1 MPYTKRRYTNSQLI
15 NVNKRRVFYLE
26 QLVRVKYSKGDPIK
40 YISHLNLAQVFTRTL
55 RRADIPVI
63 ISDGFNP
70 RFRISFG
77 PPLPLGISSTSEYLD
92 IRLKEEVKVE
102 KLTERLNRVLPQGL
116 KILKA
121 KIIPSS
127 ADSLIKVIDRASYVI
142 TLKVKEKLLDSTAKN
157 QENELKELEQ
167 EVEKNNKKFLN
178 LDEITVEKQSK
189 NGNKMVNIRPSILDI
204 KVQKFQNLILELNL
218 DLKIGQQGNLN
229 PRYVARA
236 WISNFANG
244 FGIILICRDGLYV
257 KDEEVI

>member
-1 MPYTKRRYTNSQLI
+1 MLDRPRKELNG
-15 NVNKRRVFYLE
+15 LE
-26 QLVRVKYSKGDPIK
+26 QLVRIKYCKGEPIK
-40 YISHLNLAQVFTRTL
+40 YISHLNLAQVFTRAL

-92 IRLKEEVKVE
+92 IRLKEEVKIE
-102 KLTERLNRVLPQGL
+102 ELTESLNRILPQGL

-127 ADSLIKVIDRASYVI
+127 ADSLVKVIDRASYVI
-142 TLKVKEKLLDSTAKN
+142 TLKIKEKLLDSAAKN

-167 EVEKNNKKFLN
+167 EVENNNKRFLN
-178 LDEITVEKQSK
+178 LDEINIEKQTK
-189 NGNKMVNIRPSILDI
+189 NRIKMIDIRPSILDV
-204 KVQKFQNLILELNL
+204 KVQKFQNQILELNL

-236 WISNFANG
+236 WVSNLAND